1 MLELRR
7 AERLLLHACLTL
19 TLACGAPERGGENAT
34 EEGSPE
40 AGQAT
45 LLQATEADLYRVA
58 FRPRDGDAP
67 LGQLHAWVFHVETVE
82 GTLFQPVRLAVSGG
96 MPQHGHGF
104 VTEPR
109 VTRVL
114 GNGDFLVEG
123 VKFHMAGDWTFRF
136 EVVGPAGPDVAIF
149 RVQVD
154 P

>member
-1 MLELRR
+1 MLL
-7 AERLLLHACLTL
+7 A
-19 TLACGAPERGGENAT
+19 LACDSEERESETTAATVAPIPADPASLQPSEGGLYL
-34 EEGSPE
+34 
-40 AGQAT
+40 AGLRSQ
-45 LLQATEADLYRVA
+45 
-58 FRPRDGDAP
+58 DGEVP
-67 LGQLHAWVFHVETVE
+67 IGRMHSWVFHVETVE
-82 GTLFQPVRLAVSGG
+82 GTFFQPVRLAVSGG

-149 RVQVD
+149 HVQVD